1 MLAWLESEGATK
13 KRGLSVP
20 VWDRRMAT
28 GNVDLVQEEQEF
40 RVTLCYRFPGQPGL
54 HETVFS

>member
-20 VWDRRMAT
+20 VWDRRTAT
-28 GNVDLVQEEQEF
+28 GKVDLVQEEF
-40 RVTLCYRFPGQPGL
+40 RVILFYRFPGQPGL